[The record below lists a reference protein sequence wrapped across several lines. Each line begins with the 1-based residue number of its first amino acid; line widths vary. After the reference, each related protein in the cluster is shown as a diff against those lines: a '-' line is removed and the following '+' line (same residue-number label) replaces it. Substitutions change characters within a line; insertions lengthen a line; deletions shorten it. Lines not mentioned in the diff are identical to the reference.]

1 MPRSGAEATEV
12 AEVEQRSDSRQ
23 QVGPAKEGGEPEGEG
38 GRGGKSVGTSRPG
51 RGMPRQRL
59 GKKNNETHNPVTARR
74 IPSTRFSSR
83 PVILRSGSLTLEPK
97 PPAIEPR
104 PGTNEAVAVTVVT
117 IACTSATRAANA
129 SDASP

>member
-1 MPRSGAEATEV
+1 
-12 AEVEQRSDSRQ
+12 
-23 QVGPAKEGGEPEGEG
+23 
-38 GRGGKSVGTSRPG
+38 
-51 RGMPRQRL
+51 MPRQRL

-104 PGTNEAVAVTVVT
+104 PGTNEAAAVTVVT

-129 SDASP
+129 SDASPWRSVKSKEGSQDGGGGLVSECHGPGIGHRVATYRGDL